1 METVT
6 QEFEIEIGKIR
17 YSGEIQ
23 FWYYAGTY
31 SIDPTEGED
40 TELKDW
46 EFDGPIHA
54 WDMEEETEYFVK
66 DEKEVE
72 MVKDWICIEDLFS
85 EAIS

>member
-23 FWYYAGTY
+23 FGYYAGTY

-46 EFDGPIHA
+46 EFYGPMMA
-54 WDMEEETEYFVK
+54 WDMEEETEFEVT
-66 DEKEVE
+66 DANEIAMVTEWLSIESLFEK
-72 MVKDWICIEDLFS
+72 
-85 EAIS
+85 AIG